1 MRPAPLLLIV
11 IYLLIAC
18 GQDSQQS
25 VSQVNGRSIGV
36 DEFIFAY
43 ETSPRSVITGPKA
56 SAYGKVLD
64 RITER
69 VLLAQEAERR
79 GLENDPITQRELKQ
93 LEDSAIRR
101 ELFRQQIR
109 SKVVVSETDC
119 RDAFMKAQ
127 QTLWVQHAIL
137 DQEPPTETE
146 SWNPEWEQV
155 SINGAVKSMK
165 TSEYGLVNLVSWND
179 LDQNLEDILFSL
191 EVGDLTAPLLKNQAY
206 HIFRL
211 VNIESNQILSENE
224 FYLQQEHYRSAISK
238 RREHALAFQ
247 FVQDV
252 MQTEQLI
259 IRRKTMDQLS
269 HFLWQQVEAE
279 KIKVESPGE
288 LNPEPNTLEALSGD
302 ELATYASGKLTVED
316 FRFYY
321 RMNPYE
327 LSDKSLNDLQ
337 NSLVNAIGIYVRDIV
352 FAEKGR
358 AEDLAMLPSVQEDFS
373 YWRERLLAG
382 KLENSIKENLVNTT
396 GTEPEDAA
404 QAASLEFEQLC
415 ESLTKNAKIKIN
427 EKVLM
432 SIQTSDEGLGRK
444 IDFFAGY
451 LN

>member
-1 MRPAPLLLIV
+1 MRLTPLLLII
-11 IYLLIAC
+11 IYLLTAC

-25 VSQVNGRSIGV
+25 VSQINGRNIGV

-43 ETSPRSVITGPKA
+43 ETSPRSVISGSKKA
-56 SAYGKVLD
+56 AYGKVLN

-69 VLLAQEAERR
+69 ILLAQESEKR
-79 GLENDPITQRELKQ
+79 GLENEPTTQRELRH

-109 SKVVVSETDC
+109 GEVVVTETDC

-127 QTLWVQHAIL
+127 QTLWVQHSIF
-137 DQEPPTETE
+137 DQELPPETG
-146 SWNPEWEQV
+146 SWDPDWEQV
-155 SINGAVKSMK
+155 SINASVKS
-165 TSEYGLVNLVSWND
+165 TNTQEYGLVNLVTWND
-179 LDQNLEDILFSL
+179 LDQRLEDILFSL
-191 EVGDLTAPLLKNQAY
+191 EVGEITDPIARNQTY

-247 FVQDV
+247 YVQDV
-252 MQTEQLI
+252 MQAEQLI
-259 IRRKTMDQLS
+259 IRRQTLDQLS
-269 HFLWQQVEAE
+269 QFLWEQVEAE
-279 KIKVESPGE
+279 NINVDAPAEV
-288 LNPEPNTLEALSGD
+288 NPLPNTVEDMNGE

-327 LSDKSLNDLQ
+327 LSNKTLNDLQ

-358 AEDLAMLPSVQEDFS
+358 ADNLARLPRVQEDFS

-382 KLENSIKENLVNTT
+382 KLEHSIKENLVNYT
-396 GTEPEDAA
+396 GVAPEDAA
-404 QAASLEFEQLC
+404 IAATLEFEQLRV
-415 ESLTKNAKIKIN
+415 SLTKNAKIKIN

-432 SIQTSDEGLGRK
+432 SIKTSDEGLGRK